1 MIRNKTVFG
10 IAFLVCAV
18 VLTSA
23 YSFGRD
29 TDFLTMELENVSRYN
44 EDRIAYQQ
52 IQKWISPIKD
62 DSLATLL
69 IIKKQKMYL
78 LKDGFDDVQDV
89 QNRRMKLTID
99 NRQFSEEDLWT
110 NKLNGKP
117 DYVRVTDRRVELTKN
132 FDEDYVSKN
141 FGETY
146 VKVRDAFIQR
156 HVQIFEQLMRNR
168 KESGLTVVREVLPVP
183 VEKLRSDDGKPKY
196 YISVVGKSNDG
207 RVYFA
212 EDADG
217 DGVAETFSVNIP
229 DNFNWGYKSGANVIF
244 IYKNKEKD
252 IEQMIGKLTKEAYFG
267 TTEEEKNIV
276 QTFPKDSDI
285 IDSMIK
291 DAIRDEPKN

>member
-18 VLTSA
+18 VCASA
-23 YSFGRD
+23 SVFGKD
-29 TDFLTMELENVSRYN
+29 PDFLTMELERISRYN
-44 EDRIAYQQ
+44 EDRLVYQQ
-52 IQKWISPIKD
+52 VQKWTSPIKD

-78 LKDGFDDVQDV
+78 MKDGFDDVQDV
-89 QNRRMKLTID
+89 QNRRMKLVID
-99 NRQFSEEDLWT
+99 NRQFEEEELWM
-110 NKLNGKP
+110 NRLNGKP
-117 DYVRVTDRRVELTKN
+117 DFVRVTDRRVELTKN

-146 VKVRDAFIQR
+146 IKVRDAFIQR
-156 HVQIFEQLMRNR
+156 HVLIFEQLMRNR
-168 KESGLTVVREVLPVP
+168 KESGLTVVREILPVP

-196 YISVVGKSNDG
+196 YVSVVGKSNDG
-207 RVYFA
+207 RVYYA

-217 DGVAETFSVNIP
+217 DGLAETFSVNIP

-252 IEQMIGKLTKEAYFG
+252 VEQMIGKLTKEAYFG
-267 TTEEEKNIV
+267 TADEEKNTI